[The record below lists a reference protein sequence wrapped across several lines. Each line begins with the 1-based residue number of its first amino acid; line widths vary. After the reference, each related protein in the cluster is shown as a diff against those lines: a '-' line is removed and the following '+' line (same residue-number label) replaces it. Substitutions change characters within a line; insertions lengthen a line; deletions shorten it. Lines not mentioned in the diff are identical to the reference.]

1 MATTAKKKVTPAVD
15 VTPTGY
21 GPSNSKGR
29 SKRPALKAVPKPAAK
44 ATITRYKFDGN
55 TIKVVGDKI
64 PVREGSRRAEIF
76 ALFKDGMP
84 LNEFLASAR
93 KIRGGAPDVQI
104 ALDKKYIELV

>member
-1 MATTAKKKVTPAVD
+1 MATVAKKKVALAVDTTPA
-15 VTPTGY
+15 GF

-29 SKRPALKAVPKPAAK
+29 SKIPALRAVPKPAAK
-44 ATITRYKFDGN
+44 ATITRHKFDGN
-55 TIKVVGDKI
+55 IVKVVGDKI